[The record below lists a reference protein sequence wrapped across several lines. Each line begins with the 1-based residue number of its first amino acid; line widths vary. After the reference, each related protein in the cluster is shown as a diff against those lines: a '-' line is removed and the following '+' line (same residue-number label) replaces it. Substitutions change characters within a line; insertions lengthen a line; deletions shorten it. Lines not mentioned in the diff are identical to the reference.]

1 MWIFPSF
8 IDCSK
13 VKVSNGSSSQI
24 QIFSDVKN
32 SVFFTCSQRVRLSF
46 SLTTFYGHSFFMERK
61 KDSKSVS
68 IASFTALTEAD
79 IDMIRLRGCNIVYY
93 VFFSCP

>member
-1 MWIFPSF
+1 
-8 IDCSK
+8 
-13 VKVSNGSSSQI
+13 
-24 QIFSDVKN
+24 
-32 SVFFTCSQRVRLSF
+32 
-46 SLTTFYGHSFFMERK
+46 MERK

-68 IASFTALTEAD
+68 IASFTALTEAN